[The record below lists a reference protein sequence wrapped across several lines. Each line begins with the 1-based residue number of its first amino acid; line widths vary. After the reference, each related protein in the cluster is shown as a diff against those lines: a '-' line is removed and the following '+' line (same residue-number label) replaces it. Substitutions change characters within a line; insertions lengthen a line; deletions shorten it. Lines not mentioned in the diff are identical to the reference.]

1 MSRHAA
7 LPVRVAARLLLRDPD
22 GRVLLFPYRPPELG
36 GLVAYWFTPGGGV
49 EDGESLADAACRECL
64 EETGLALADPGA
76 PLARRQFAMRLP
88 DGGEVWADEHYFHV
102 RVGRIALRQDGW
114 SAQERASMGAGCWFD
129 AAQLASP
136 PQPVFPE
143 HLLAMLAAADA
154 RDAEAAA
161 PDNDTVLPKKCALL
175 LPGSDS

>member
-22 GRVLLFPYRPPELG
+22 GRVLLFPYRPPALG
-36 GLVAYWFTPGGGV
+36 GRIAYWFTPGGGV
-49 EDGESLADAACRECL
+49 HAGESLADAACRECL
-64 EETGLALADPGA
+64 EETGYPLADPGE

-102 RVGRIALRQDGW
+102 RVGRIALQQDGW
-114 SAQERASMGAGCWFD
+114 SAQERACMGAGRWFD
-129 AAQLASP
+129 AAELAHP

-143 HLLAMLAAADA
+143 HLPAMLAAADA
-154 RDAEAAA
+154 RDVLAAR
-161 PDNDTVLPKKCALL
+161 PDVRGGDTLMPKK
-175 LPGSDS
+175 

>member
-36 GLVAYWFTPGGGV
+36 GRIAYWFTPGGGV
-49 EDGESLADAACRECL
+49 EDGESLACAACRECL
-64 EETGLALADPGA
+64 EETGLALVDPGE

-88 DGGEVWADEHYFHV
+88 DGREVWAEEHYFHV

-114 SAQERASMGAGCWFD
+114 SEQERVSMGAGCWFD
-129 AAQLASP
+129 AALLASP

-143 HLLAMLAAADA
+143 HLPAMLAAADA
-154 RDAEAAA
+154 RDACDQVLQAERA
-161 PDNDTVLPKKCALL
+161 LPKK
-175 LPGSDS
+175 

>member
-22 GRVLLFPYRPPELG
+22 GRVLLFPYRPPALG
-36 GLVAYWFTPGGGV
+36 GRIAYWFTPGGGV
-49 EDGESLADAACRECL
+49 HAGESLAQAACRECL
-64 EETGLALADPGA
+64 EETGYALADPGE

-102 RVGRIALRQDGW
+102 RVGRIALQQDGW
-114 SAQERASMGAGCWFD
+114 SAQERASMGQGRWFD
-129 AAQLASP
+129 AVELAHP

-143 HLLAMLAAADA
+143 HLPAMLAAADA
-154 RDAEAAA
+154 RDVLAAR
-161 PDNDTVLPKKCALL
+161 PDVRDGDTLMPKK
-175 LPGSDS
+175 

>member
-36 GLVAYWFTPGGGV
+36 GRIAYWFTPGGGV
-49 EDGESLADAACRECL
+49 EGGESLACAACRECL
-64 EETGLALADPGA
+64 EETGLALGDPGE

-88 DGGEVWADEHYFHV
+88 DGREVWADEHYFHV

-114 SAQERASMGAGCWFD
+114 SEQERASMGAGCWFD

-143 HLLAMLAAADA
+143 HLPAMLAAADA
-154 RDAEAAA
+154 RDACGQVLQAEMA
-161 PDNDTVLPKKCALL
+161 LPKK
-175 LPGSDS
+175 

>member
-64 EETGLALADPGA
+64 EETGLALADPGEA
-76 PLARRQFAMRLP
+76 LARRQFAMRLP
-88 DGGEVWADEHYFHV
+88 DGREVWADEHYFHV

-114 SAQERASMGAGCWFD
+114 SAQERACMGAGRWFD
-129 AAQLASP
+129 TTQLTHP

-154 RDAEAAA
+154 REAWLCA
-161 PDNDTVLPKKCALL
+161 PDYDSGVPKKSALL
-175 LPGSDS
+175 LPGGDS